1 MTTQVISHKFYILTN
16 PTSGTWLDIT
26 ADVLYRGR
34 QWEHGI
40 QSSAPLDR
48 IADVGSARFYLR
60 NDSQSGTEF
69 RYTPG
74 HVNCTPGFSVKTKV
88 KITATWNGHV
98 KTVFLGW
105 IPPDGI
111 TQPSAPNRANI
122 VGVTA
127 FDWMYSA
134 LNQTVTLATIGTDK
148 TLGDVA
154 DALLDLIEV
163 QPSRVDIGDCEEV
176 FTSTNE
182 TVRENTTIY
191 TELNKALLSEIGY
204 AYIKYEEDSIYD
216 DILRIDGRKSR
227 SSVLPFRS
235 SDYGDGVEPGQL
247 LKEDGD
253 GILLDDD
260 LGLPTSDKLLLDQMD
275 EFDYIEGISSYAV
288 QNGAHFA
295 NRVLGKC
302 YPKKVGS
309 TAEIYRLQTPL
320 SLKAGETR
328 DKLRVRYL
336 VEDGYV
342 DVAASNVSLKS
353 SAMWSDRGGTVTDLS
368 ADLDVTGT
376 YGAGD
381 AELTLTN
388 SGTVD
393 GYVVGAAGVPG
404 IVLQGDPIY
413 IGDTITQIVDI
424 ATEGSEFYG
433 HIELTLDQK
442 YQSDP
447 QRNYAQIEILANR
460 YSERIN
466 TIQSIEFCANAN
478 NVLAGL
484 YLLCDV
490 GAKIPLKYDGAN
502 VDDYYYIQGV
512 KIWQEGNATFCRY
525 IVKPAIYD
533 NYLFWQLGTADFSE
547 LGETTVLAGEND

>member
-1 MTTQVISHKFYILTN
+1 MTTQSISHNFYILTN
-16 PTSGTWLDIT
+16 PASGTWLDIT

-60 NDSQSGTEF
+60 NDAGSGTEY

-74 HVNCTPGFSVKTKV
+74 HVNCIPGFSVKTKV
-88 KITATWNGHV
+88 KIVASWAGHT
-98 KTVFLGW
+98 KTVFMGW

-111 TQPSAPNRANI
+111 TQPNAPNRANI

-127 FDWMYSA
+127 YDWFYSA
-134 LNQTVTLATIGTDK
+134 LNQTVTLAPIGTNK

-154 DALLDLIEV
+154 EDLLSLIEV
-163 QPSRVDIGDCEEV
+163 KPSRVDIGNCEET

-191 TELNKALLSEIGY
+191 AELNKALLSEIGY
-204 AYIKYEEDSIYD
+204 AYIAYAHDSPYE
-216 DILRIDGRKSR
+216 DILKIAGRKTR
-227 SSVLPFRS
+227 SIASPFKV
-235 SDYGDGVEPGQL
+235 SDYGDGFVEGNL
-247 LKEDGD
+247 LMEDGGALLMEDGD
-253 GILLDDD
+253 NILLDEW
-260 LGLPTSDKLLLDQMD
+260 D
-275 EFDYIEGISSYAV
+275 EFSAITGISSYQV
-288 QNGAHFA
+288 QNGAHFS

-302 YPKKVGS
+302 YPKEIGATS
-309 TAEIYRLQTPL
+309 EIYRLQTPL

-336 VEDGYV
+336 VKDGYV

-368 ADLDVTGT
+368 AYLDVTGT

-381 AELTLTN
+381 AELTLVN
-388 SGTVD
+388 GGTVD

-413 IGDTITQIVDI
+413 IGDTISQVVQID
-424 ATEGSEFYG
+424 TEGSEYYG
-433 HIELTLDQK
+433 HMEMTLDQK
-442 YQSDP
+442 YMSDP
-447 QRNYAQIEILANR
+447 QETYAQIEILANR
-460 YSERIN
+460 YSERVN
-466 TIQSIEFCANAN
+466 TIESIEFCANADH
-478 NVLAGL
+478 VLAGL
-484 YLLCDV
+484 YMLCDV
-490 GAKIPLKYDGAN
+490 GSKIPLKYEGAG
-502 VDDYYYIQGV
+502 VDDYYFINGI
-512 KIWQEGNATFCRY
+512 KIWQKDNATFCRF
-525 IVKPAIYD
+525 IVKPATYD
-533 NYLFWQLGTADFSE
+533 NYSFWKLGSVGYSE
-547 LGETTVLAGEND
+547 LGVTTVLAGEND

>member
-1 MTTQVISHKFYILTN
+1 MTTQAISHYFYILTDPAN
-16 PTSGTWLDIT
+16 GTWLNIT
-26 ADVLYRGR
+26 SDVLYRGR

-40 QSSAPLDR
+40 QSAAPLDR
-48 IADVGSARFYLR
+48 IGNVGVARLYLR
-60 NDSQSGTEF
+60 NDAISGTEF

-88 KITATWNGHV
+88 KIVAAWSGHT
-98 KTVFLGW
+98 KTVFVGW

-111 TQPSAPNRANI
+111 TQPTGANKANI

-127 FDWMYSA
+127 YDWLYSA
-134 LNQTVTLATIGTDK
+134 LNQTVTLAPIGTNK

-154 DALLDLIEV
+154 TDLLSLIEV
-163 QPSRVDIGDCEEV
+163 KPSRVDISNCQEV

-191 TELNKALLSEIGY
+191 AELNKAILSEIGY
-204 AYIKYEEDSIYD
+204 AYIAYEADSNYS
-216 DILRIDGRKSR
+216 DILKVEGRTTRSGTHPFLSTDFGDGE
-227 SSVLPFRS
+227 VAVNLLTQS
-235 SDYGDGVEPGQL
+235 SDAVLQENGDN
-247 LKEDGD
+247 
-253 GILLDDD
+253 ILLD
-260 LGLPTSDKLLLDQMD
+260 SSY
-275 EFDYIEGISSYAV
+275 EFDSIEGISSYEV
-288 QNGAHFA
+288 QNGAYFA

-302 YPKKVGS
+302 YPKKIGS

-353 SAMWSDRGGTVTDLS
+353 KSMYSDSGGTVTDLS
-368 ADLDVTGT
+368 ASLTVTGT

-388 SGTVD
+388 GGTVD
-393 GYVVGAAGVPG
+393 GYVVGGTATPG

-413 IGDTITQIVDI
+413 IGDTITQIVDV

-433 HIELTLDQK
+433 HMEMTLDQK

-447 QRNYAQIEILANR
+447 QETYAQIEILANR

-490 GAKIPLKYDGAN
+490 GSKIPLKYEGAN
-502 VDDYYYIQGV
+502 VDDYYYIQGIKV
-512 KIWQEGNATFCRY
+512 WQQDNATFCRM
-525 IVKPAIYD
+525 IVKPAGYD
-533 NYLFWQLGTADFSE
+533 NYLFWKLGSPGYSE

>member
-1 MTTQVISHKFYILTN
+1 MTTQSITHNFYLLTN
-16 PTSGTWLDIT
+16 PASNTWLDIT

-48 IADVGSARFYLR
+48 IADVGMARFYLR
-60 NDSQSGTEF
+60 NDSQSGVEY

-74 HVNCTPGFSVKTKV
+74 HVNCVPGFSVKTKV
-88 KITATWNGHV
+88 KIVAAWNGHT
-98 KTVFLGW
+98 KTVFFGW

-111 TQPSAPNRANI
+111 TQPTAANH
-122 VGVTA
+122 
-127 FDWMYSA
+127 SA
-134 LNQTVTLATIGTDK
+134 LHQTVTLAPIGTNK

-154 DALLDLIEV
+154 TDLLSLIEV
-163 QPSRVDIGDCEEV
+163 KPSRVDIGDCEEV

-191 TELNKALLSEIGY
+191 TELNKALLSEVGY
-204 AYIKYEEDSIYD
+204 AYIKYEEDSIYN

-227 SSVLPFRS
+227 SSVQPFRS
-235 SDYGDGVEPGQL
+235 SDYSDGTEPGRL
-247 LKEDGD
+247 LKEDGG
-253 GILLDDD
+253 GILLDDE
-260 LGLPTSDKLLLDQMD
+260 LKLPAAGKLLLDQMD

-288 QNGAHFA
+288 QNGAHFT

-302 YPKKVGS
+302 YPKKIGA

-342 DVAASNVSLKS
+342 GVAASNVSLKS
-353 SAMWSDRGGTVTDLS
+353 KAMYSDTGGTATDLS
-368 ADLDVTGT
+368 ASLTVTGT

-381 AELTLTN
+381 AELTLVN
-388 SGTVD
+388 GGTVD

-433 HIELTLDQK
+433 HMEMTLDQK

-466 TIQSIEFCANAN
+466 TIQSIEFCANSSN
-478 NVLAGL
+478 ILAGL
-484 YLLCDV
+484 YMLCDV
-490 GAKIPLKYDGAN
+490 GAKIPLKYEGAN
-502 VDDYYYIQGV
+502 VDDYYYIQGIRV
-512 KIWQEGNATFCRY
+512 KQQGNLTFCTY

>member
-48 IADVGSARFYLR
+48 IADVGMARFYLR
-60 NDSQSGTEF
+60 NDSQSGTEY

-88 KITATWNGHV
+88 KITATWNGHT

-111 TQPSAPNRANI
+111 TQPSAANRANI

-191 TELNKALLSEIGY
+191 AELNKALLSEVGY
-204 AYIKYEEDSIYD
+204 AYLAYEQDSSYD
-216 DILRIDGRKSR
+216 DILKIEGRKTRAGRAAFLSA
-227 SSVLPFRS
+227 
-235 SDYGDGVEPGQL
+235 DYGDGHTAGQL
-247 LKEDGD
+247 LTESGN
-253 GILLDDD
+253 GILLETGDD
-260 LGLPTSDKLLLDQMD
+260 LLLDQT
-275 EFDYIEGISSYAV
+275 EPFSYVEGISSFGV
-288 QNGAHFA
+288 QNGAHFT

-302 YPKKVGS
+302 YPKKIGATS
-309 TAEIYRLQTPL
+309 EIYRLNTPL

-328 DKLRVRYL
+328 EKLRVRYL

-342 DVAASNVSLKS
+342 AVAASDVSLKS
-353 SAMWSDRGGTVTDLS
+353 SSMWSDTGGTVTDLS
-368 ADLDVTGT
+368 ADLDVSGT
-376 YGAGD
+376 YGAAD

-393 GYVVGAAGVPG
+393 GYVIGGTATPG

-413 IGDTITQIVDI
+413 IGDTITQIIDV
-424 ATEGSEFYG
+424 ATEGSEWYG
-433 HIELTLDQK
+433 HIEMTLDQK

>member
-1 MTTQVISHKFYILTN
+1 MTTQSITHNFYILTN
-16 PTSGTWLDIT
+16 PATQTWLDIT
-26 ADVLYRGR
+26 DDVLYRGR

-48 IADVGSARFYLR
+48 IADVGMARFYLR
-60 NDSQSGTEF
+60 NDAQSGTEY

-74 HVNCTPGFSVKTKV
+74 HVNCIPGFSVKTVV
-88 KITATWNGHV
+88 KIVANWVDHSKV
-98 KTVFLGW
+98 VFYGR

-111 TQPSAPNRANI
+111 TQPTAANKANI

-127 FDWMYSA
+127 YDWWYSA
-134 LNQTVTLATIGTDK
+134 LNQTVTLAAIGTNK

-154 DALLDLIEV
+154 TDLLSLIEV
-163 QPSRVDIGDCEEV
+163 KPSRVDIGDCEEI

-191 TELNKALLSEIGY
+191 AELNKALLSEIGY
-204 AYIKYEEDSIYD
+204 AYLAYETDSLYT
-216 DILRIDGRKSR
+216 DILKVEGRKTRASVAPYR
-227 SSVLPFRS
+227 SA
-235 SDYGDGVEPGQL
+235 DYGDGFTPGKL
-247 LKEDGD
+247 LKEDG
-253 GILLDDD
+253 GALLLESSMPDA
-260 LGLPTSDKLLLDQMD
+260 PAYILLDQMD
-275 EFDYIEGISSYAV
+275 EFDYVDGISAYGV
-288 QNGAHFA
+288 QNGAHFT

-302 YPKKVGS
+302 YPKKIGATS
-309 TAEIYRLQTPL
+309 EIYRLQTPL

-328 DKLRVRYL
+328 DKLRVSYL

-353 SAMWSDRGGTVTDLS
+353 KSMYSDSGGTVTDLS
-368 ADLDVTGT
+368 ASLTVTGT

-388 SGTVD
+388 GGTVD
-393 GYVVGAAGVPG
+393 GYVVGGTATPG

-413 IGDTITQIVDI
+413 IGDTITQIVDV
-424 ATEGSEFYG
+424 ATEGSEYYG
-433 HIELTLDQK
+433 HIEMTLDQK

-447 QRNYAQIEILANR
+447 QETYAQIEILANR

-490 GAKIPLKYDGAN
+490 GSKIPLKYEGAGIE
-502 VDDYYYIQGV
+502 DYYFIQGV
-512 KIWQEGNATFCRY
+512 KTWQEGNATYCRY
-525 IVKPAIYD
+525 IVKPAGYD
-533 NYLFWQLGTADFSE
+533 NYLFWQLGVAGYSE

>member
-1 MTTQVISHKFYILTN
+1 MTTQSITHNFYILTN
-16 PTSGTWLDIT
+16 PATQTWLDIT
-26 ADVLYRGR
+26 DDVLYRGR
-34 QWEHGI
+34 KWEHGI

-48 IADVGSARFYLR
+48 IADVGMARFYLR
-60 NDSQSGTEF
+60 NDSQSGVEY

-74 HVNCTPGFSVKTKV
+74 HVNCVPGFSVKTKV
-88 KITATWNGHV
+88 KIVAAWNGHT
-98 KTVFLGW
+98 KTVFFGW

-111 TQPSAPNRANI
+111 TQPTAANQANI

-127 FDWMYSA
+127 YDWWYSA
-134 LNQTVTLATIGTDK
+134 LHQTVTLAPIGTDK
-148 TLGDVA
+148 TLGDVT
-154 DALLDLIEV
+154 DDLLGLIEV
-163 QPSRVDIGDCEEV
+163 KPSRVDIGDCEEV

-191 TELNKALLSEIGY
+191 TELNKALLSEVGY
-204 AYIKYEEDSIYD
+204 AYIKYEEDSIYN

-235 SDYGDGVEPGQL
+235 SDYGDGTEPGRL
-247 LKEDGD
+247 LKEDGG

-260 LGLPTSDKLLLDQMD
+260 LGLPTADKLLLDQMD

-288 QNGAHFA
+288 QNGAHFT

-302 YPKKVGS
+302 YPKKVGT

-320 SLKAGETR
+320 SLEAGETR
-328 DKLRVRYL
+328 EKLRVRYL

-342 DVAASNVSLKS
+342 GVAASDVSLKS

-424 ATEGSEFYG
+424 ATAGSEFYG
-433 HIELTLDQK
+433 HIEMTLDQK

-447 QRNYAQIEILANR
+447 QRNYTQTEILANR

-466 TIQSIEFCANAN
+466 TIQSIDFCANGS

-490 GAKIPLKYDGAN
+490 GSKIPLKYDGAN
-502 VDDYYYIQGV
+502 VDDYYYIQGI
-512 KIWQEGNATFCRY
+512 KIRQQGNATFCHY

>member
-1 MTTQVISHKFYILTN
+1 MTTQSITHNFYLLTN
-16 PTSGTWLDIT
+16 PASNTWLDIT

-48 IADVGSARFYLR
+48 IADVGMARFYLR
-60 NDSQSGTEF
+60 NDSQSGVEY

-74 HVNCTPGFSVKTKV
+74 HVNCVPGFSVKTV
-88 KITATWNGHV
+88 VAIVANWNGHS
-98 KTVFLGW
+98 KKVFFGR

-111 TQPSAPNRANI
+111 TQPTAANQANI

-127 FDWMYSA
+127 YDWWYSA
-134 LNQTVTLATIGTDK
+134 LHQTVTLAPIGTNK
-148 TLGDVA
+148 SLGEVA
-154 DALLDLIEV
+154 TDLLSLIEV
-163 QPSRVDIGDCEEV
+163 KPSRVDISDCEEI

-191 TELNKALLSEIGY
+191 AELNKALLSEIGY
-204 AYIKYEEDSIYD
+204 AYIAYEPDTLYT
-216 DILRIDGRKSR
+216 DILKVEGRKTRAGVAPYMSA
-227 SSVLPFRS
+227 
-235 SDYGDGVEPGQL
+235 DYGDGYVAGQL
-247 LKEDGD
+247 LKEDGG
-253 GILLDDD
+253 GILLET
-260 LGLPTSDKLLLDQMD
+260 GDKLLLDQMD

-288 QNGAHFA
+288 QNGAHFT

-302 YPKKVGS
+302 YPKEVG
-309 TAEIYRLQTPL
+309 TTTEIYRLQTPL

-336 VEDGYV
+336 VKDGYV
-342 DVAASNVSLKS
+342 DVAASDVSLKS
-353 SAMWSDRGGTVTDLS
+353 SAMYSDRGGTVTDLS
-368 ADLDVTGT
+368 ASLDVSGT

-424 ATEGSEFYG
+424 ATEGSEYYG
-433 HIELTLDQK
+433 HIEMTLDQK

-447 QRNYAQIEILANR
+447 ARNYTQIEILANR

-466 TIQSIEFCANAN
+466 TIQSIEFCANGN
-478 NVLAGL
+478 NILAGL

-490 GAKIPLKYDGAN
+490 GSKIPLKYEGAG
-502 VDDYYYIQGV
+502 VEDYYYIQGV
-512 KIWQEGNATFCRY
+512 KVWQQGNATFCRY
-525 IVKPAIYD
+525 IVKPAGYD
-533 NYLFWQLGTADFSE
+533 NYLFWQLGVAGYSE

>member
-1 MTTQVISHKFYILTN
+1 MTTQSITHNFYILTN
-16 PTSGTWLDIT
+16 PATQTWLDIT
-26 ADVLYRGR
+26 DDVLYRGR

-48 IADVGSARFYLR
+48 IADVGMARFYLR
-60 NDSQSGTEF
+60 NDAQSGTEF

-74 HVNCTPGFSVKTKV
+74 HVNCIPGFSVKTV
-88 KITATWNGHV
+88 VAIRAGWNGHSKV
-98 KTVFLGW
+98 VFLGR

-111 TQPSAPNRANI
+111 TQPSAANQANI

-127 FDWMYSA
+127 FDWFYSA
-134 LNQTVTLATIGTDK
+134 LNQTVTLAPIGTNK

-154 DALLDLIEV
+154 TDLLSLIELK
-163 QPSRVDIGDCEEV
+163 PNRVDIGDCEEV

-204 AYIKYEEDSIYD
+204 AYIKYEVDSPYT
-216 DILRIDGRKSR
+216 DILKVEGRKTR
-227 SSVLPFRS
+227 AGVAPYMSV
-235 SDYGDGVEPGQL
+235 DYGDGYVPGQL
-247 LKEDGD
+247 LKEDND
-253 GILLDDD
+253 GLL
-260 LGLPTSDKLLLDQMD
+260 LETGDKLLLDQMD
-275 EFDYIEGISSYAV
+275 EFDSIDGISSFAV
-288 QNGAHFA
+288 QNGAHFT

-302 YPKKVGS
+302 YPKKIGS

-353 SAMWSDRGGTVTDLS
+353 KAMYSDSGGTVTDLS
-368 ADLDVTGT
+368 SSLTVTGT

-381 AELTLTN
+381 AELTLVN
-388 SGTVD
+388 GGTVD

-404 IVLQGDPIY
+404 IILQGDPIY

-424 ATEGSEFYG
+424 ATEGSEYYG
-433 HIELTLDQK
+433 HIEMTLDQK

-447 QRNYAQIEILANR
+447 QRNYTQTEILANR
-460 YSERIN
+460 YSERLN
-466 TIQSIEFCANAN
+466 TIQSIDFCANAS

-490 GAKIPLKYDGAN
+490 GSKIPLKYEGAG

-512 KIWQEGNATFCRY
+512 KIWQQGNATFCRY
-525 IVKPAIYD
+525 IVKPAGYD
-533 NYLFWQLGTADFSE
+533 NYLFWQLGVAGYSE

>member
-1 MTTQVISHKFYILTN
+1 MTTQSITHNFFILTN
-16 PTSGTWLDIT
+16 PASNTWLDIT
-26 ADVLYRGR
+26 ADVLQKGR

-60 NDSQSGTEF
+60 NDAQSGTEF

-74 HVNCTPGFSVKTKV
+74 HVNCIPGFSVKTV
-88 KITATWNGHV
+88 VAIGAGWNGHTKV
-98 KTVFLGW
+98 VFLGR

-111 TQPSAPNRANI
+111 TQPTAPNKANI

-127 FDWMYSA
+127 FDWLYSA
-134 LNQTVTLATIGTDK
+134 LNHTVTLAPIGTNK
-148 TLGDVA
+148 SLGDVA
-154 DALLDLIEV
+154 TDLLSLIEV
-163 QPSRVDIGDCEEV
+163 KPSRVDIADCEEI

-191 TELNKALLSEIGY
+191 TELNKALLSELGY
-204 AYIKYEEDSIYD
+204 AYIAYEEDTNYT
-216 DILRIDGRKSR
+216 DILTIEGRKTRASVPAYR
-227 SSVLPFRS
+227 SA
-235 SDYGDGVEPGQL
+235 DYGDGYVPGQL
-247 LKEDGD
+247 LKENNV
-253 GILLDDD
+253 GILLET
-260 LGLPTSDKLLLDQMD
+260 GDKLLLDQMD

-288 QNGAHFA
+288 QNGAHFT

-302 YPKKVGS
+302 YPKKIGS

-353 SAMWSDRGGTVTDLS
+353 KAMYSDTGGTATDLS
-368 ADLDVTGT
+368 SSLTVTGT

-388 SGTVD
+388 GGTVD

-413 IGDTITQIVDI
+413 IGDTITQIVDV
-424 ATEGSEFYG
+424 ATEGSEYYG
-433 HIELTLDQK
+433 HIEMTLDQK

-447 QRNYAQIEILANR
+447 QRNYTQTEILANR
-460 YSERIN
+460 YSERVN
-466 TIQSIEFCANAN
+466 TVQSIEFCANSN
-478 NVLAGL
+478 NILAGL
-484 YLLCDV
+484 YILCDV
-490 GAKIPLKYDGAN
+490 GAKIPLKYEGAN
-502 VDDYYYIQGV
+502 VDDYYFVQGV
-512 KIWQEGNATFCRY
+512 KIWQQGNATFCRY
-525 IVKPAIYD
+525 IVKPAGYD
-533 NYLFWQLGTADFSE
+533 NYLFWQLGVAGYSE

>member
-1 MTTQVISHKFYILTN
+1 MTTQAISHNFYILTN

-48 IADVGSARFYLR
+48 IADVGMARFYLR
-60 NDSQSGTEF
+60 NDSQSGTEY

-88 KITATWNGHV
+88 KITATWNGHT
-98 KTVFLGW
+98 KPVFLGW

-111 TQPSAPNRANI
+111 TQPTAANQANI

-127 FDWMYSA
+127 FDWLYSA

-247 LKEDGD
+247 LKEDGG
-253 GILLDDD
+253 GILLDDV

-368 ADLDVTGT
+368 ASLDVSGT

-433 HIELTLDQK
+433 HMEMVLDQK

>member
-1 MTTQVISHKFYILTN
+1 MTTQSITHSFYILTN
-16 PTSGTWLDIT
+16 PSTQTWLNIT
-26 ADVLYRGR
+26 NDVLYRGR

-48 IADVGSARFYLR
+48 IADVGMARFYLR
-60 NDSQSGTEF
+60 NDSVSGTEY

-74 HVNCTPGFSVKTKV
+74 HVNCVPGFSVKTV
-88 KITATWNGHV
+88 VAIRASWNGHSKV
-98 KTVFLGW
+98 VFLGR

-111 TQPSAPNRANI
+111 TQPSAPNQANI

-127 FDWMYSA
+127 FDWLYSA
-134 LNQTVTLATIGTDK
+134 LNHTVTLAPIGTNK

-154 DALLDLIEV
+154 TDLLSLIEV
-163 QPSRVDIGDCEEV
+163 KPSRVDIADCEEV

-191 TELNKALLSEIGY
+191 TELNKALLSELGY
-204 AYIKYEEDSIYD
+204 AYMAYEEDSNYT
-216 DILRIDGRKSR
+216 DILKIDGRKTR
-227 SSVLPFRS
+227 SSVPAYRS
-235 SDYGDGVEPGQL
+235 ADYGDGYTAGQL
-247 LKEDGD
+247 LKEDGG
-253 GILLDDD
+253 GILLET
-260 LGLPTSDKLLLDQMD
+260 GDKLLLDQMY
-275 EFDYIEGISSYAV
+275 EFDYIEGISSYSV
-288 QNGAHFA
+288 QNGAHFT

-302 YPKKVGS
+302 YPKKIGTTS
-309 TAEIYRLQTPL
+309 EIYRLQTPL

-353 SAMWSDRGGTVTDLS
+353 KSMWSDTGGTAIDLS
-368 ADLDVTGT
+368 ASLTVSGT

-388 SGTVD
+388 GGTVD
-393 GYVVGAAGVPG
+393 GYVVGGTATPG

-424 ATEGSEFYG
+424 ATEGLEYYG

-447 QRNYAQIEILANR
+447 ARSLTQTQILANR
-460 YSERIN
+460 YSERVN
-466 TIQSIEFCANAN
+466 TVQSIDFCANAS

-484 YLLCDV
+484 YMLCDV
-490 GAKIPLKYDGAN
+490 GSKIPLKYEGAG
-502 VDDYYYIQGV
+502 VDDYYFIQGIKV
-512 KIWQEGNATFCRY
+512 TQKDNATF
-525 IVKPAIYD
+525 IHMVVKPAGYD
-533 NYLFWQLGTADFSE
+533 NYVFWQLGVAGRSE

>member
-1 MTTQVISHKFYILTN
+1 MTQQTISHNFYILTE
-16 PTSGTWLDIT
+16 PSTGTWLDIT
-26 ADVLYRGR
+26 NDVLYRGR
-34 QWEHGI
+34 RWEHGI

-48 IADVGSARFYLR
+48 IADVGVATLLLK
-60 NDSQSGTEF
+60 NDALSGTEY

-74 HVNCTPGFSVKTKV
+74 HVNCIAGFSVKTKL
-88 KITATWNGHV
+88 KITATWAGHT
-98 KTVFLGW
+98 KTVFMGW

-111 TQPSAPNRANI
+111 TQPTADNKANI

-127 FDWMYSA
+127 FDWMYSI

-154 DALLDLIEV
+154 EALIALIEV
-163 QPSRVDIGDCEEV
+163 KPSRVDIGNCEEV

-191 TELNKALLSEIGY
+191 TELNKALLSEVGY

-227 SSVLPFRS
+227 SLAVPYKAA
-235 SDYGDGVEPGQL
+235 DPGDGDTDVQL

-253 GILLDDD
+253 GILLETGGD
-260 LGLPTSDKLLLDQMD
+260 LLLDHWTQ
-275 EFDYIEGISSYAV
+275 FDSIDGIISFNV
-288 QNGAHFA
+288 QNGAHFC

-302 YPKKVGS
+302 YPKKVGT

-342 DVAASNVSLKS
+342 AVAASNVALKS
-353 SAMWSDRGGTVTDLS
+353 SSMYSDTGGTVTDLS

-381 AELTLTN
+381 AEFTLTN

-413 IGDTITQIVDI
+413 IGDTITQVVDI
-424 ATEGSEFYG
+424 ATAGSEYYG
-433 HIELTLDQK
+433 HIEMTLDQK

-447 QRNYAQIEILANR
+447 AQNYTQIEILANR

-466 TIQSIEFCANAN
+466 TIQSIEFCANSS

-484 YLLCDV
+484 YMLCDI
-490 GAKIPLKYDGAN
+490 GDKIPLKYDGAKI
-502 VDDYYYIQGV
+502 DDYYIIQGV
-512 KIWQEGNATFCRY
+512 NVWQQGGVTYCRY
-525 IVKPAIYD
+525 IVKPAGYD
-533 NYLFWQLGTADFSE
+533 NYSFWLLETAGYSE

>member
-1 MTTQVISHKFYILTN
+1 MTTQSITHNFYLLTN
-16 PTSGTWLDIT
+16 PASNTWLDIT

-48 IADVGSARFYLR
+48 IADVGMARFYLR
-60 NDSQSGTEF
+60 NDSQSGVEY

-74 HVNCTPGFSVKTKV
+74 HVNCVPGFSVKTKV
-88 KITATWNGHV
+88 KIVAAWNGHT

-111 TQPSAPNRANI
+111 TQPTAANQANI

-127 FDWMYSA
+127 YDWWYSA
-134 LNQTVTLATIGTDK
+134 LHQTVTLAPIGTDK
-148 TLGDVA
+148 TLGDVT
-154 DALLDLIEV
+154 DDLLGLIEV
-163 QPSRVDIGDCEEV
+163 KPSRVDIGDCEEV

-191 TELNKALLSEIGY
+191 AELNKALLSEVGY
-204 AYIKYEEDSIYD
+204 AYIKYEEDSIYN

-227 SSVLPFRS
+227 SEVVP
-235 SDYGDGVEPGQL
+235 YTHVEYVDGYVEAQL

-253 GILLDDD
+253 GILLETGGD
-260 LGLPTSDKLLLDQMD
+260 LLIDLSEQ
-275 EFDYIEGISSYAV
+275 FSYIEGISSYSV
-288 QNGAHFA
+288 QNGAHFT

-302 YPKKVGS
+302 YPKKVGA

-353 SAMWSDRGGTVTDLS
+353 KAMYSDTGGTATDLS
-368 ADLDVTGT
+368 ASLTVTGT

-381 AELTLTN
+381 AELTLVN
-388 SGTVD
+388 GGTVD

-424 ATEGSEFYG
+424 ATAGSEYYG
-433 HIELTLDQK
+433 HIEMTLDQK

-447 QRNYAQIEILANR
+447 QRNYTQTEILANR

-466 TIQSIEFCANAN
+466 TIQSIDFCANGSN
-478 NVLAGL
+478 ILAGL

-490 GAKIPLKYDGAN
+490 GSKIPLKYEGAN

-512 KIWQEGNATFCRY
+512 KTWQQGNATYCRY
-525 IVKPAIYD
+525 IVKPAGYD
-533 NYLFWQLGTADFSE
+533 NYLFWQLGVAGYSE